1 MSIIFA
7 LCLAILA
14 GASGASVAV
23 TNPSFELS
31 SGWTNL
37 QTASSELFAPIDGQ
51 NYAMCT
57 AGDAATAQDLGVVAE
72 ANSVYTLSVWAR
84 SVDPTYPGL
93 LPEGLRSG
101 THRKVIANVDLSA
114 GETSVASKAV
124 VVSAPQLKGV
134 AAKDGPN
141 AANDDGAN
149 VYLESGY
156 RMQMSSRIF
165 YQQARVGRPQE

>member
-1 MSIIFA
+1 M
-7 LCLAILA
+7 
-14 GASGASVAV
+14 
-23 TNPSFELS
+23 
-31 SGWTNL
+31 
-37 QTASSELFAPIDGQ
+37 
-51 NYAMCT
+51 
-57 AGDAATAQDLGVVAE
+57 
-72 ANSVYTLSVWAR
+72 YTLSVWAR

-93 LPEGLRSG
+93 LPEGLTSG
-101 THRKVIANVDLSA
+101 THRNVIANVDLSA

-156 RMQMSSRIF
+156 RMQMSARIF
-165 YQQARVGRPQE
+165 YQQVRAGRPRKQQQTTTTQSAQRAPAAVCVIAGRAT